1 MKISKGLKQAYDL
14 QDFTFSAL
22 VALRD
27 SLSQEG
33 KLKVS
38 REDAT
43 AIGNLIRAWEA
54 CQERVRI
61 HRGKPL
67 PGSLRPEPKKPAKH
81 RLLYDN
87 EPMEIEQ

>member
-43 AIGNLIRAWEA
+43 AIGNLIRAWERPLVA
-54 CQERVRI
+54 VRTPLKAGLPSAQGGCRVRAT
-61 HRGKPL
+61 PTY
-67 PGSLRPEPKKPAKH
+67 P
-81 RLLYDN
+81 
-87 EPMEIEQ
+87 